1 MNEDRLAAVG
11 LDILMAARAELGM
24 SMPYLAEALYALA
37 PAPGDEVTISAATDG
52 VTLYYNGSYL
62 ADCYLRSGR
71 IVNRLVLHG
80 ILHCMFR
87 HLKKRRG
94 RDAVLWDL
102 ACDAAV
108 ESVIDSLPYA

>member
-52 VTLYYNGSYL
+52 VTLY
-62 ADCYLRSGR
+62 
-71 IVNRLVLHG
+71 
-80 ILHCMFR
+80 
-87 HLKKRRG
+87 
-94 RDAVLWDL
+94 
-102 ACDAAV
+102 
-108 ESVIDSLPYA
+108 